1 MAEMVA
7 RLTREE
13 LDQLRAQV
21 GTGPQVPA
29 AARDGWEPATHVE
42 RYLWDQVAALAE
54 TRDRLVAEL
63 ERQRH
68 TGISGLYV
76 PRRERQMLL
85 SLAVGETIA
94 AAARRLGM
102 SSGAVGGSRSRLYGR
117 LGCTGPGA
125 AVAVGL
131 EHGVITLDQVRQL
144 RAHLSARRSS

>member
-42 RYLWDQVAALAE
+42 RYLWDQVAALAAM
-54 TRDRLVAEL
+54 RDRLVAEL

-68 TGISGLYV
+68 TDTGRLRV
-76 PRRERQMLL
+76 PRAERQMLL
-85 SLAVGETIA
+85 SLALGETVNG
-94 AAARRLGM
+94 AARRLTL
-102 SSGAVGGSRSRLYGR
+102 SPTTIKTTRSRLYRR

-144 RAHLSARRSS
+144 RAHVSARRSS